1 MLKVYKILP
10 SELLEGEHYKVMKEV
25 VFYDLNVKGGVSK
38 LIVFYD
44 GTNLTNP

>member
-25 VFYDLNVKGGVSK
+25 VFYDLNVKGGGIK
-38 LIVFYD
+38 
-44 GTNLTNP
+44 TNCFL